1 MLPSPPTAT
10 KDNLANPRLRRR
22 DLFRHASAA
31 AVLLPTFSIP
41 AASAIDVSAI
51 PQQSTIS
58 SSTTYI
64 SPDDARI
71 TDKVY
76 FDVRISRQDGSFYVR
91 DDLPDIPENR
101 VFQGRLTI
109 GLFGDVVPQHVQRFK
124 SYVAANDPLDDNPLP
139 NYSRSIFSSLDQATG
154 VLAGGRIAAL
164 EATTVN
170 GGSALRYGGRLL
182 PASLWVDAPPRVA
195 HSSKG
200 LLTHRQLEVLPAFG
214 LTTRADSR
222 AALDASHV
230 VFGKL
235 ILDES
240 ATEFLRIVR
249 DLPTYGMERPVDN
262 VDSMAE
268 ETAAAVFSAQRTF
281 FRQTAK
287 ALGDSRLEKVYEG
300 KLLRRVEVTRVGF
313 L

>member
-1 MLPSPPTAT
+1 MPPASAAP
-10 KDNLANPRLRRR
+10 KDDLTNPKLLRR
-22 DLFRHASAA
+22 DLFQQVCAA
-31 AVLLPTFSIP
+31 AVLLPALSIP
-41 AASAIDVSAI
+41 AAAAIDVSNI
-51 PQQSTIS
+51 PVQSAIS

-64 SPDDARI
+64 SPDDAKI

-91 DDLPDIPENR
+91 DDLPDIPENQ

-109 GLFGDVVPQHVQRFK
+109 GLFGSAAPQHVQRFK

-139 NYSRSIFSSLDQATG
+139 NYSRSIFSSIDQATG
-154 VLAGGRIAAL
+154 LLAGGRIAAL
-164 EATTVN
+164 EVTTVN
-170 GGSALRYGGRLL
+170 GGTALRYGGRLL

-195 HSSKG
+195 HSAKG

-222 AALDASHV
+222 AVLDASHV
-230 VFGKL
+230 VFGKVL
-235 ILDES
+235 LDES

-262 VDSMAE
+262 VDSVAE
-268 ETAAAVFSAQRTF
+268 ETAAAVFAAQRTF